1 MPEVGQALE
10 IGKGRI
16 MREGTSV
23 ALLTL
28 GGRMREALEAADELA
43 SLGWSTTVADA
54 RFAKP
59 IDKNMILRLAKN
71 HEVLITI
78 EEGAVGGFAAHVM
91 QFLANSGIFD
101 KGLKFRAMTL
111 PDIFIDHEKPEK
123 QYEIAGLK
131 RSNIVATALLALGET
146 SKIHSDITP
155 AIA

>member
-1 MPEVGQALE
+1 
-10 IGKGRI
+10 
-16 MREGTSV
+16 
-23 ALLTL
+23 
-28 GGRMREALEAADELA
+28 
-43 SLGWSTTVADA
+43 
-54 RFAKP
+54 
-59 IDKNMILRLAKN
+59 
-71 HEVLITI
+71 
-78 EEGAVGGFAAHVM
+78 M